1 MNETLVLDKPE
12 QINAFRLLALK
23 SMLKLETL
31 GMKRGGKSAFSIV
44 KHEFNLTGNKQKVY
58 AEFCAMLTNKGI
70 LVWNN

>member
-44 KHEFNLTGNKQKVY
+44 KQEFGLTGNKQKVY
-58 AEFCAMLTNKGI
+58 TEFCAMLTNKRI
-70 LVWNN
+70 LV